1 MPAALNYLY
10 WASMASKTWTCTSNG
25 PTTIEE
31 LRATLTKLASTKSG
45 KALIDDKFAKDHIY
59 AGHSGSVEKLAGALA
74 KLRDLPQSTIMISSM
89 DTQAKAEVLN
99 WIRLIPAS
107 KLTFNNGTWTINTV
121 GSTVPAVSTYKFAT
135 VDLPALKAMNRDDIA
150 KKSRKWLT
158 ESQKTVKVACQF
170 GTDGTPLIYHLDY

>member
-1 MPAALNYLY
+1 
-10 WASMASKTWTCTSNG
+10 
-25 PTTIEE
+25 
-31 LRATLTKLASTKSG
+31 
-45 KALIDDKFAKDHIY
+45 
-59 AGHSGSVEKLAGALA
+59 
-74 KLRDLPQSTIMISSM
+74 MISSM